1 MQRYEQRA
9 TTTKRSMGPEDATS
23 GGSMEAADEVWGDAE
38 FVSTGDIERI
48 HVKQGYVDGLSRAK
62 EDSLQRGFDDGYP
75 IGAQYG
81 IRAGQVLA
89 RLAPDDPRL
98 AEARRELNIANLL
111 QRAYFDANLDA
122 DNHPVLAKWEA
133 Q

>member
-1 MQRYEQRA
+1 
-9 TTTKRSMGPEDATS
+9 MGHEDATT
-23 GGSMEAADEVWGDAE
+23 GGVADTAADAAADGADEVWGDAE

-75 IGAQYG
+75 TGAQYG

-111 QRAYFDANLDA
+111 QRAYFDANLNA
-122 DNHPVLAKWEA
+122 DDHPVLAKWEA
-133 Q
+133 E